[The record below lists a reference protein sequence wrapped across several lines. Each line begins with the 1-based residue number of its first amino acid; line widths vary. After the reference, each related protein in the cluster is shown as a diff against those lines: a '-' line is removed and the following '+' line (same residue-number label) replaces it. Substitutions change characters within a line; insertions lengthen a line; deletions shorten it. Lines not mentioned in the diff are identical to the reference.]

1 MYRCNSLAQGQVDW
15 RADVGVLAAKGLI
28 LPEARGYMP
37 EGFKSNFKAALMAMD
52 AQPSLSTSANAAVPA
67 FLTNWVDPEIIE
79 VLFAANMLAEI
90 FGEEKKGDWTTQTAF
105 FPMVEHTGEV
115 STYGDYNENGSSGA
129 NVNWPQRQQYLYQ
142 TFKEYGELELERM
155 GLAKL
160 SWVAEQD
167 RAAALAMN
175 KYENLTYAFGVQGLQ
190 LYGALNDP
198 NLNASLSPAPKA
210 YGGSKWIVNNVVV
223 ATANEIFTDI
233 QSIYIQL
240 ISQSSG
246 VGIDAKS
253 KMTLALAPGVE
264 PALLTT
270 NAFGV
275 NVEDL
280 LKKNF
285 PNMTVKSAVQY
296 GQSSTANSQ
305 GLSAGNL
312 VQLIVDSVEGQKTA
326 RCAFGEKMRAHKIV
340 VGASSY
346 RQKVT
351 GGTWGAI
358 VKQPFAIASMLGI

>member
-1 MYRCNSLAQGQVDW
+1 MTFRCNSLAQG
-15 RADVGVLAAKGLI
+15 RAAWAEDAPAFALKGMVLPDAK
-28 LPEARGYMP
+28 GYMP
-37 EGFKSNFKAALMAMD
+37 EHFKSDFRQAQLAMD
-52 AQPSLSTSANAAVPA
+52 AQPQLSTAANSGVPA
-67 FLTNWVDPEIIE
+67 FLTNWVDPEMVE
-79 VLFAANMLAEI
+79 VLFAANMMAEI

-175 KYENLTYAFGVQGLQ
+175 KYENLTYAFGVQSLQ
-190 LYGALNDP
+190 NYGALNDP
-198 NLNASLSPAPKA
+198 NLPASLSPAPKG
-210 YGGSKWIVNNVVV
+210 YGGSKWIVNGIVV

-233 QSIYIQL
+233 QSMFLALVNQTNGL
-240 ISQSSG
+240 
-246 VGIDAKS
+246 VDAKA
-253 KMTLALAPGVE
+253 KITLAMAPAVAM
-264 PALLTT
+264 ALTTT

-285 PNMTVKSAVQY
+285 PNLTVKTAVQY
-296 GQSSTANSQ
+296 GQSSSSNNQ
-305 GLSAGNL
+305 GIAAGNL
-312 VQLIVDSVEGQKTA
+312 IQMIATSVEGQKTA
-326 RCAFGEKMRAHKIV
+326 SVSFGEKLRAHKIV
-340 VGASSY
+340 VGSSSY
-346 RQKVT
+346 RQKLT

-358 VKQPFAIASMLGI
+358 IKQPFAISSMLGV